1 MFSFSD
7 LHDMR
12 EAIIQMAQKH
22 GASNVR
28 VFGSVVRGESSAESD
43 VDILVHMDSG
53 RSLLDRIALI
63 QELED
68 LLHCKVDVVNEQA
81 LSSVFKA
88 EVLTEAVEI

>member
-1 MFSFSD
+1 MFSYSD

-12 EAIIQMAQKH
+12 ETIIQIAQKH

-28 VFGSVVRGESSAESD
+28 VFGSTVRGDNSADSD
-43 VDILVHMDSG
+43 VDILVHMDSE

-68 LLHCKVDVVNEQA
+68 LLHCKVDVVNEAA
-81 LSSVFKA
+81 LSSVFKD
-88 EVLTEAVEI
+88 EVLTEAVAI